1 LRTARPRLPGWLLE
15 AVGNGGPRG
24 MIVTSLAGNRSG
36 EQNPAYGLLRPSL
49 TTHVHIHVPMTVS
62 VSTDQQLW
70 QRLAAAT
77 AGELADFAPDERA
90 RLAADLAA
98 IARLQEELQ
107 ALFLAADGATTC
119 AVCRDSCC
127 SRGKYHLTLVNLLA
141 YLIAGET
148 FPSPDFSCTCP
159 MLGDAGCRLPPQ
171 RRPFTC
177 ITFVCS
183 AVEDRLSDDERRRFY
198 LVEGELRALYEGFD
212 PRYAGSSLR
221 GLLNR
226 GERLGAT
233 PLLAPALPR

>member
-1 LRTARPRLPGWLLE
+1 MTA
-15 AVGNGGPRG
+15 
-24 MIVTSLAGNRSG
+24 
-36 EQNPAYGLLRPSL
+36 
-49 TTHVHIHVPMTVS
+49 S
-62 VSTDQQLW
+62 VSTDHDLW

-77 AGELADFAPDERA
+77 AAELAALPQAERT

-98 IARLQEELQ
+98 IASLQEELQ
-107 ALFLAADGATTC
+107 ALFLVADGATTC
-119 AVCRDSCC
+119 AICRDSCC

-141 YLIAGET
+141 YLSAGET
-148 FPSPDFSCTCP
+148 FPPPDFSCTCP

-183 AVEDRLSDDERRRFY
+183 AVEDRLNDGERQRFY
-198 LVEGELRALYEGFD
+198 VVERELRALYEGFD
-212 PRYAGSSLR
+212 RRYAGSSLR

-233 PLLAPALPR
+233 PLLAPALPRA